1 LIPENRECGDPK
13 KPPPNRDFEGLGEFT
28 LHRISVSL
36 ESSSPFS
43 LKQINFLVKKRKRN
57 EKKEI
62 EVLLFVLSSSSFKSS
77 VFGTFETHPFQKP
90 VLIVNN

>member
-1 LIPENRECGDPK
+1 M
-13 KPPPNRDFEGLGEFT
+13 GEFT

-62 EVLLFVLSSSSFKSS
+62 EVLLFVLSSSSFKSY
-77 VFGTFETHPFQKP
+77 VFGTLKPTHFKNQS
-90 VLIVNN
+90 